1 MTTRLPG
8 VPLFQLYGENQ
19 AWPGADLLHCESIPA
34 RSRLHHWEIKP
45 HRHAEL
51 FQLLYVQR
59 GRAQVQ
65 IEGQRSEIHEAAI
78 QVVPPLT
85 VHGFRFSADI
95 QGHVLTFGT
104 ALVAD
109 LEQRLGAPLAVLMS
123 VGCYPLG
130 KDRIRLHG
138 LIDTLQQ
145 EYQGHA
151 PGRAAMLQALLTAL
165 MVWIS
170 RRQQL
175 GQAPRNRD
183 ERDRQLLSRYLRL
196 VEAHYREHLSV
207 EDFAAKLGISS
218 LRLNQLCRDL
228 AGQTAL
234 QVVHQRLL
242 LEARRNLVYTRMSIG
257 QLSDRLGF
265 TDPTYFARFFKRLSG
280 QTPNGFRRSAQSQ
293 GPAAPA

>member
-1 MTTRLPG
+1 MPSTLSG

-19 AWPGADLLHCESIPA
+19 AWPGTDLLHCESIPA

-45 HRHAEL
+45 HQHAEL

-59 GRAQVQ
+59 GRAEVE
-65 IEGQRSEIHEAAI
+65 IEGVRSVIAEAAI

-104 ALVAD
+104 ALVAA
-109 LEQRLGAPLAVLMS
+109 LEQRLGTPLGVLAKAA
-123 VGCYPLG
+123 CYPLG
-130 KDRIRLHG
+130 QDRGRLRN

-151 PGRAAMLQALLTAL
+151 PGRAALLEALVTAL

-170 RRQQL
+170 RCQQQ

-183 ERDRQLLSRYLRL
+183 ERDRQLLGQYLRL

-207 EDFAAKLGISS
+207 EDFAARLNIPS
-218 LRLNQLCRDL
+218 LQLNQLCRAL
-228 AGQTAL
+228 CAQTAL

-257 QLSDRLGF
+257 QLSDSLGF
-265 TDPTYFARFFKRLSG
+265 SDPTYFARFFKRLSG
-280 QTPNGFRRSAQSQ
+280 QTPNGYRRSVQ
-293 GPAAPA
+293 PE

>member
-1 MTTRLPG
+1 MKSNLGG

-19 AWPGADLLHCESIPA
+19 AWPGTDLLHCESIPA

-45 HRHAEL
+45 HRHADL

-59 GRAQVQ
+59 GQAEVE
-65 IEGQRSEIHEAAI
+65 IEGQRRHIREAAL

-95 QGHVLTFGT
+95 QGHVLTFGP
-104 ALVAD
+104 ALVAE
-109 LEQRLGAPLAVLMS
+109 LEQHLGVPLAVLAT

-130 KDRIRLHG
+130 RDRHRLHG

-145 EYQGHA
+145 EYQGNA
-151 PGRAAMLQALLTAL
+151 PSRAAMLQALVTAL

-170 RRQQL
+170 RRQLQ
-175 GQAPRNRD
+175 GQTPRTRD
-183 ERDRQLLSRYLRL
+183 ERDRHLLGRYLRL
-196 VEAHYREHLSV
+196 VEAQYREHPSV
-207 EDFAAKLGISS
+207 EGCAAQLGITS
-218 LRLNQLCRDL
+218 LQLNQLCREL
-228 AGQTAL
+228 ANQTAL
-234 QVVHQRLL
+234 QVMHQRLL

-265 TDPTYFARFFKRLSG
+265 SDPTYFARFFKRLSG
-280 QTPNGFRRSAQSQ
+280 QTPNAYRHAMQRQ
-293 GPAAPA
+293 

>member
-1 MTTRLPG
+1 MKSTLPG
-8 VPLFQLYGENQ
+8 IPLFQLYGENQ
-19 AWPGADLLHCESIPA
+19 AWPGTDLLHCESIPA

-45 HRHAEL
+45 HQHAEL

-59 GRAQVQ
+59 GQAEVE
-65 IEGQRSEIHEAAI
+65 IEGVRRAISQASI

-104 ALVAD
+104 ALVAG
-109 LEQRLGAPLAVLMS
+109 LEQQLGAPLGMLAAPA
-123 VGCYPLG
+123 CYALG
-130 KDRIRLHG
+130 KDRQRLRS

-145 EYQGHA
+145 EYQGNA
-151 PGRAAMLQALLTAL
+151 PARATMLQALVTAL

-170 RRQQL
+170 RRQQQ

-183 ERDRQLLSRYLRL
+183 ERDRLLLGQYLRL

-207 EDFAAKLGISS
+207 EDYAARLNVPS
-218 LRLNQLCRDL
+218 LQLNQLCRTL
-228 AGQTAL
+228 SGQTAL

-242 LEARRNLVYTRMSIG
+242 LEARRNLIYTRMSIG
-257 QLSDRLGF
+257 QLSDSLGF
-265 TDPTYFARFFKRLSG
+265 TDPTYFARFFKRLTG
-280 QTPNGFRRSAQSQ
+280 QTPNGYRRLAV
-293 GPAAPA
+293 PE

>member
-1 MTTRLPG
+1 MKSSLPG

-19 AWPGADLLHCESIPA
+19 AWPGTDLLHCESIPA

-45 HRHAEL
+45 HQHAEL

-59 GRAQVQ
+59 GQAQVE
-65 IEGQRSEIHEAAI
+65 IEGVRSVVDEAAI

-85 VHGFRFSADI
+85 VHGFRFSANI

-109 LEQRLGAPLAVLMS
+109 LEQRLGAPLSVLTKAA
-123 VGCYPLG
+123 CYPLG
-130 KDRIRLHG
+130 KDRVRLRN
-138 LIDTLQQ
+138 LIETLQQ
-145 EYQGHA
+145 EYQGHEPA
-151 PGRAAMLQALLTAL
+151 RVTLLEALVTAL

-183 ERDRQLLSRYLRL
+183 ERDRQLLGQYLRL

-207 EDFAAKLGISS
+207 EDFAARMNIQS
-218 LRLNQLCRDL
+218 LQLNQLCRAL
-228 AGQTAL
+228 SGQTAL

-242 LEARRNLVYTRMSIG
+242 LEARRNLIYTRMSIG
-257 QLSDRLGF
+257 QLSDSLGF
-265 TDPTYFARFFKRLSG
+265 SDPTYFARFFKRLSG
-280 QTPNGFRRSAQSQ
+280 QTPNGYRRSVQ
-293 GPAAPA
+293 PE

>member
-1 MTTRLPG
+1 MKSTLPG

-19 AWPGADLLHCESIPA
+19 AWPGTDLLHCESIPA

-45 HRHAEL
+45 HQHAEL

-59 GRAQVQ
+59 GEAQVE
-65 IEGQRSEIHEAAI
+65 IEGVRSVISEAAI

-109 LEQRLGAPLAVLMS
+109 LEQRLGAPLSVLTKAA
-123 VGCYPLG
+123 CYPLG
-130 KDRIRLHG
+130 KDRVRLRN
-138 LIDTLQQ
+138 LIETLQQ
-145 EYQGHA
+145 EYQGHE
-151 PGRAAMLQALLTAL
+151 PSRVTLLEALVTAL

-183 ERDRQLLSRYLRL
+183 ERDRQLLGQYLRL

-207 EDFAAKLGISS
+207 EDFAARMNIQS
-218 LRLNQLCRDL
+218 LQLNQLCRAL
-228 AGQTAL
+228 SGQTAL

-242 LEARRNLVYTRMSIG
+242 LEARRNLIYTRMSIG
-257 QLSDRLGF
+257 QLSDSLGF
-265 TDPTYFARFFKRLSG
+265 SDPTYFARFFKRLSG
-280 QTPNGFRRSAQSQ
+280 QTPNGYRRSVQ
-293 GPAAPA
+293 PE

>member
-1 MTTRLPG
+1 MQSTLPG

-19 AWPGADLLHCESIPA
+19 AWPGTDLLHCESIPA

-45 HRHAEL
+45 HQHAEL

-59 GRAQVQ
+59 GRAEVE
-65 IEGQRSEIHEAAI
+65 IEGVRSAIDEAAI

-109 LEQRLGAPLAVLMS
+109 LEQRLGTPLGVLTQAA
-123 VGCYPLG
+123 CYPLG
-130 KDRIRLHG
+130 KDRVRLRS

-145 EYQGHA
+145 EYQGNA
-151 PGRAAMLQALLTAL
+151 PGRAALLEALVTALL
-165 MVWIS
+165 VWIG
-170 RRQQL
+170 RCQQQ

-183 ERDRQLLSRYLRL
+183 ERDRQLLGQYLRL

-207 EDFAAKLGISS
+207 EDFAARLKVPS
-218 LRLNQLCRDL
+218 LQLNQLCRAL
-228 AGQTAL
+228 CGQSAL

-257 QLSDRLGF
+257 QLSDSLGF
-265 TDPTYFARFFKRLSG
+265 SDPTYFARFFKRLSG
-280 QTPNGFRRSAQSQ
+280 QTPNGYRRAVQP
-293 GPAAPA
+293 G

>member
-1 MTTRLPG
+1 MPSPLPG
-8 VPLFQLYGENQ
+8 VPLFQLYGENH
-19 AWPGADLLHCESIPA
+19 AWPGTDLLHCESIPA
-34 RSRLHHWEIKP
+34 RSRLHHWEIKA

-59 GRAQVQ
+59 GEAQVL
-65 IEGQRSEIHEAAI
+65 IEGESSAIRQPAI

-109 LEQRLGAPLAVLMS
+109 LEQRLGAPLSVLATP
-123 VGCYPLG
+123 GCYPLG
-130 KDRIRLHG
+130 QDRQRLHA

-145 EYQGHA
+145 EYQGNA
-151 PGRAAMLQALLTAL
+151 PARAALLQALVTAL

-170 RRQQL
+170 RQ
-175 GQAPRNRD
+175 GHGPAPRTRG
-183 ERDRQLLSRYLRL
+183 ERDRHLFGHYLRL
-196 VEAHYREHLSV
+196 VEAHYREHLAV
-207 EDFAAKLGISS
+207 EVYAARLGITS
-218 LRLNQLCRDL
+218 LQLNQLCRAL

-257 QLSDRLGF
+257 QLSDSLGF
-265 TDPTYFARFFKRLSG
+265 SDPTYFARFFKRLAG
-280 QTPNGFRRSAQSQ
+280 HTPNAYRRTAQ
-293 GPAAPA
+293 AE

>member
-1 MTTRLPG
+1 MKSTLPG

-19 AWPGADLLHCESIPA
+19 AWPGTDLLHCESIPA

-45 HRHAEL
+45 HQHAEL

-59 GRAQVQ
+59 GEAQVE
-65 IEGQRSEIHEAAI
+65 IEGVRSVISEAAI

-109 LEQRLGAPLAVLMS
+109 LEQRLGAPLSVLTKAA
-123 VGCYPLG
+123 CYPLG
-130 KDRIRLHG
+130 KDRVRLRN
-138 LIDTLQQ
+138 LVETLQQ
-145 EYQGHA
+145 EYQGHEPA
-151 PGRAAMLQALLTAL
+151 RVTLLEALVTAL

-183 ERDRQLLSRYLRL
+183 ERDRQLLGQYLRL

-207 EDFAAKLGISS
+207 EDFAARMNIQS
-218 LRLNQLCRDL
+218 LQLNQLCRAL
-228 AGQTAL
+228 SGQTAL

-242 LEARRNLVYTRMSIG
+242 LEARRNLIYTRMSIG
-257 QLSDRLGF
+257 QLSDSLGF
-265 TDPTYFARFFKRLSG
+265 SDPTYFARFFKRLSG
-280 QTPNGFRRSAQSQ
+280 QTPNGYRRSVQ
-293 GPAAPA
+293 PE

>member
-1 MTTRLPG
+1 MKSTLPG

-19 AWPGADLLHCESIPA
+19 AWPGTDLLHCESIPA

-45 HRHAEL
+45 HQHAEL

-59 GRAQVQ
+59 GEAQVE
-65 IEGQRSEIHEAAI
+65 IEGVRSVISEAAI

-85 VHGFRFSADI
+85 VHGFHFSADI

-109 LEQRLGAPLAVLMS
+109 LEQRLGAPLSVLTKAA
-123 VGCYPLG
+123 CYPLG
-130 KDRIRLHG
+130 KDRVRLRN
-138 LIDTLQQ
+138 LIETLQQ
-145 EYQGHA
+145 EYQGHE
-151 PGRAAMLQALLTAL
+151 PSRVTLLEALVTAL

-183 ERDRQLLSRYLRL
+183 ERDRQLLGQYLRL

-207 EDFAAKLGISS
+207 EDFAARMNIQS
-218 LRLNQLCRDL
+218 LQLNQLCRAL
-228 AGQTAL
+228 SGQTAL

-242 LEARRNLVYTRMSIG
+242 LEARRNLIYTRMSIG
-257 QLSDRLGF
+257 QLSDSLGF
-265 TDPTYFARFFKRLSG
+265 SDPTYFARFFKRLSG
-280 QTPNGFRRSAQSQ
+280 QTPNGYRRSVQ
-293 GPAAPA
+293 PE

>member
-1 MTTRLPG
+1 MKSSLPG
-8 VPLFQLYGENQ
+8 VPLFQLYGENH
-19 AWPGADLLHCESIPA
+19 AWPGTDLLHCESIPA

-59 GRAQVQ
+59 GQAQVE
-65 IEGQRSEIHEAAI
+65 IEGRRSEIREAAI

-95 QGHVLTFGT
+95 QGHVLTFGA

-109 LEQRLGAPLAVLMS
+109 LEQRLGAPLGVLTAPA
-123 VGCYPLG
+123 CYPLG
-130 KDRIRLHG
+130 KERRHLHG
-138 LIDTLQQ
+138 LVETLQQ
-145 EYQGHA
+145 EYQGNA
-151 PGRAAMLQALLTAL
+151 PGRAAMLQALVTAL

-183 ERDRQLLSRYLRL
+183 ERDRQLLGRYLRL
-196 VEAHYREHLSV
+196 VEAHYRQHLSV
-207 EDFAAKLGISS
+207 EDFAARLGITS
-218 LRLNQLCRDL
+218 LQLNQLCREL
-228 AGQTAL
+228 TGQTAL

-242 LEARRNLVYTRMSIG
+242 LEARRSLVYTRMSIG
-257 QLSDRLGF
+257 QLSDSLGF
-265 TDPTYFARFFKRLSG
+265 SDPTYFARFFKRLSG
-280 QTPNGFRRSAQSQ
+280 VTPNGYRRLAHEQ
-293 GPAAPA
+293 

>member
-1 MTTRLPG
+1 MQSTLPG

-19 AWPGADLLHCESIPA
+19 AWPGTDLLHCESIPA

-45 HRHAEL
+45 HQHAEL

-59 GRAQVQ
+59 GQAEVE
-65 IEGQRSEIHEAAI
+65 IEGVRSAIFEAAI

-109 LEQRLGAPLAVLMS
+109 LEQRLGTPLGVLTQAA
-123 VGCYPLG
+123 CYPLG
-130 KDRIRLHG
+130 KDRVRLRS

-145 EYQGHA
+145 EYQGNA
-151 PGRAAMLQALLTAL
+151 PGRAALLEALVTALL
-165 MVWIS
+165 VWIS
-170 RRQQL
+170 RCQQQ

-183 ERDRQLLSRYLRL
+183 ERDRQLLGQYLRL

-207 EDFAAKLGISS
+207 EDFAARLKVPS
-218 LRLNQLCRDL
+218 LQLNQLCRAL
-228 AGQTAL
+228 CGQSAL

-257 QLSDRLGF
+257 QLSDSLGF
-265 TDPTYFARFFKRLSG
+265 SDPTYFARFFKRLSG
-280 QTPNGFRRSAQSQ
+280 QTPNGYRRAVQP
-293 GPAAPA
+293 G

>member
-1 MTTRLPG
+1 MKSTLPG

-19 AWPGADLLHCESIPA
+19 AWPGTDLLHCESIPA

-45 HRHAEL
+45 HQHAEL

-59 GRAQVQ
+59 GQAQVE
-65 IEGQRSEIHEAAI
+65 IEGVRSVVDEAAI

-109 LEQRLGAPLAVLMS
+109 LEQRLGAPLSVLTKAA
-123 VGCYPLG
+123 CYPLG
-130 KDRIRLHG
+130 KDRVRLRN
-138 LIDTLQQ
+138 LIETLQQ
-145 EYQGHA
+145 EYQGHE
-151 PGRAAMLQALLTAL
+151 PSRVTLLEALVTAL

-183 ERDRQLLSRYLRL
+183 ERDRQLLGQYLRL

-207 EDFAAKLGISS
+207 EDFAARMNIQS
-218 LRLNQLCRDL
+218 LQLNQLCRAL
-228 AGQTAL
+228 SGQTAL

-242 LEARRNLVYTRMSIG
+242 LEARRNLIYTRMSIG
-257 QLSDRLGF
+257 QLSDSLGF
-265 TDPTYFARFFKRLSG
+265 SDPTYFARFFKRLSG
-280 QTPNGFRRSAQSQ
+280 QTPNGYRRSVQ
-293 GPAAPA
+293 PE

>member
-1 MTTRLPG
+1 MKSSLPG

-19 AWPGADLLHCESIPA
+19 AWPGTDLLHCESIPA

-45 HRHAEL
+45 HQHAEL

-59 GRAQVQ
+59 GQAQVE
-65 IEGQRSEIHEAAI
+65 IEGVRSVVDEAAI

-109 LEQRLGAPLAVLMS
+109 LEQRLGAPLSVLTKAA
-123 VGCYPLG
+123 CYPLG
-130 KDRIRLHG
+130 MDRVRLRN
-138 LIDTLQQ
+138 LIETLQQ
-145 EYQGHA
+145 EYQGHE
-151 PGRAAMLQALLTAL
+151 PSRVTLLEALVTAL

-183 ERDRQLLSRYLRL
+183 ERDRQLLGQYLRL

-207 EDFAAKLGISS
+207 EDFAARMNIQS
-218 LRLNQLCRDL
+218 LQLNQLCRAL
-228 AGQTAL
+228 SGQTAL

-242 LEARRNLVYTRMSIG
+242 LEARRNLIYTRMSIG
-257 QLSDRLGF
+257 QLSDSLGF
-265 TDPTYFARFFKRLSG
+265 SDPTYFARFFKRLSG
-280 QTPNGFRRSAQSQ
+280 QTPNGYRRSVQ
-293 GPAAPA
+293 PE

>member
-1 MTTRLPG
+1 MKSTLPG

-19 AWPGADLLHCESIPA
+19 AWPGTDLLHCESIPA

-45 HRHAEL
+45 HQHAEL

-59 GRAQVQ
+59 GQAQVE
-65 IEGQRSEIHEAAI
+65 IEGVRSVVDEAAI

-109 LEQRLGAPLAVLMS
+109 LEQRLGAPLSVLTKAA
-123 VGCYPLG
+123 CYPLG
-130 KDRIRLHG
+130 KDRVRLRN
-138 LIDTLQQ
+138 LVETLQQ
-145 EYQGHA
+145 EYQGHE
-151 PGRAAMLQALLTAL
+151 PSRVTLLEALVTAL

-183 ERDRQLLSRYLRL
+183 ERDRQLLGQYLRL

-207 EDFAAKLGISS
+207 EDFAARMNIQS
-218 LRLNQLCRDL
+218 LQLNQLCRAL
-228 AGQTAL
+228 SGQTAL

-242 LEARRNLVYTRMSIG
+242 LEARRNLIYTRMSIG
-257 QLSDRLGF
+257 QLSDSLGF
-265 TDPTYFARFFKRLSG
+265 SDPTYFARFFKRLSG
-280 QTPNGFRRSAQSQ
+280 QTPNGYRRSVQ
-293 GPAAPA
+293 PE